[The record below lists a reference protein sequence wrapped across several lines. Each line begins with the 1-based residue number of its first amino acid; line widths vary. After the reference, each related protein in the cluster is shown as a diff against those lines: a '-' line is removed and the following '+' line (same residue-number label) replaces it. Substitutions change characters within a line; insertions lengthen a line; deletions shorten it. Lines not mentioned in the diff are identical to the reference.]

1 MCADDT
7 SLGYTSN
14 SVEDI
19 TKSMNAEL
27 EYLRK
32 SLHENMLTLNV
43 AKITSTIIGTNR
55 KLHQSN
61 SGKLIQAHFRNIRRR
76 NGAENISKVSRSHFG

>member
-1 MCADDT
+1 MYADDT

-19 TKSMNAEL
+19 TKSMSAEL
-27 EYLRK
+27 KNLRK
-32 SLHENMLTLNV
+32 CLHENMLTLNA
-43 AKITSTIIGTNR
+43 AKISSTIIGTNR

-61 SGKLIQAHFRNIRRR
+61 SGELIQAHFKNIRRR
-76 NGAENISKVSRSHFG
+76 YGAENIC